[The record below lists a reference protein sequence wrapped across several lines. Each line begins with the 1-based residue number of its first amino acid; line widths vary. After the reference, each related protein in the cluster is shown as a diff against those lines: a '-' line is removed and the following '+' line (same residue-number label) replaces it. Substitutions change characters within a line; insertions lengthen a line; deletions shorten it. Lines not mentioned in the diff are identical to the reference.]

1 MATSGTAI
9 FNPEIVEI
17 VEEAY
22 ERCGLELRSGY
33 DLKTARRSLDIMAAE
48 WSNKGINLWTVESG
62 TVSLTTG
69 TATYTLPAD
78 TIDLLETVIRTGS
91 GSNQQDL
98 SINRISVSTYAT
110 IPNKNNQGR
119 PIQIYV
125 DRQATPK
132 VSVWPTPDSSATYT
146 LVYWRLRRIQDAGRA
161 GSNTYDVPSRFIPC
175 LVAGLAY
182 HIATK
187 RPEVG
192 LDRVTFLK
200 AAYDE
205 QFTLAADEDRD
216 KSSIQFAPNITS

>member
-1 MATSGTAI
+1 MATSGTAA

-62 TVSLTTG
+62 TLSLTTG

-132 VSVWPTPDSSATYT
+132 VSVWPTPDSSTTYT
-146 LVYWRLRRIQDAGRA
+146 LAYWRLRRIEDAGRA

-216 KSSIQFAPNITS
+216 KSSINFAPNITS

>member
-1 MATSGTAI
+1 MATSGTAT

-48 WSNKGINLWTVESG
+48 WSNKGINLWTVEAG
-62 TVSLTTG
+62 TLSLTTG

-132 VSVWPTPDSSATYT
+132 VSVWPTPDSSTTYT
-146 LVYWRLRRIQDAGRA
+146 LAYWRLRRIEDAGRA

-216 KSSIQFAPNITS
+216 KSSINFAPNITS

>member
-1 MATSGTAI
+1 MATSGTAT

-17 VEEAY
+17 VEDAY

-62 TVSLTTG
+62 TVALTTG

-146 LVYWRLRRIQDAGRA
+146 LVYWRLRRIEDAGRA

>member
-1 MATSGTAI
+1 MATSGTAT

-48 WSNKGINLWTVESG
+48 WSNKGINLWTVEAG

-91 GSNQQDL
+91 GSDQQDL

-146 LVYWRLRRIQDAGRA
+146 LAYWRLRRIEDAGRA

>member
-1 MATSGTAI
+1 MATSGTAA

-62 TVSLTTG
+62 TVALTTG

-91 GSNQQDL
+91 GSSQQDL

-146 LVYWRLRRIQDAGRA
+146 LVYWRLRRIEDAGRA

-216 KSSIQFAPNITS
+216 KSSINFAPNITS

>member
-1 MATSGTAI
+1 MATSGTAT

-62 TVSLTTG
+62 TLALTAG

-98 SINRISVSTYAT
+98 SINRISVSTYAM

-125 DRQATPK
+125 DRQAAPK

-146 LVYWRLRRIQDAGRA
+146 LAYWRLRRIQDAGRA

>member
-1 MATSGTAI
+1 MATSGTAT
-9 FNPEIVEI
+9 FNPERVEI

-62 TVSLTTG
+62 TLSLTTG

-146 LVYWRLRRIQDAGRA
+146 LAYWRLRRIEDAGRA

>member
-1 MATSGTAI
+1 MATSGTAA

-62 TVSLTTG
+62 TVALTTG

-146 LVYWRLRRIQDAGRA
+146 LVYWRLRRIEDAGRA

-216 KSSIQFAPNITS
+216 KSSINFAPNITS

>member
-1 MATSGTAI
+1 MATSGTAA

-62 TVSLTTG
+62 TVALTTG

-146 LVYWRLRRIQDAGRA
+146 MVYWRLRRIEDAGRA

-216 KSSIQFAPNITS
+216 KSSINFAPNITS

>member
-1 MATSGTAI
+1 MATSGTAT

-62 TVSLTTG
+62 TLALTTG

-132 VSVWPTPDSSATYT
+132 VSVWPTPDSSTTYT
-146 LVYWRLRRIQDAGRA
+146 LAYWRLRRIEDAGRA

>member
-1 MATSGTAI
+1 MATSGTAV

-48 WSNKGINLWTVESG
+48 WSNKGINLWTVEAG
-62 TVSLTTG
+62 TVALTTG

-132 VSVWPTPDSSATYT
+132 VNVWPTPDSSTTYT
-146 LVYWRLRRIQDAGRA
+146 LAYWRLRRIEDAGRA

>member
-1 MATSGTAI
+1 MATSGTAA

-62 TVSLTTG
+62 TLSLTTG

-146 LVYWRLRRIQDAGRA
+146 LAYWRLRRIEDAGRA

>member
-1 MATSGTAI
+1 MATSGTAT

-33 DLKTARRSLDIMAAE
+33 YLKTAIRSLDIMAAE

-146 LVYWRLRRIQDAGRA
+146 LAYWRLRRIEDAGRA

>member
-1 MATSGTAI
+1 MATSGTAA

-62 TVSLTTG
+62 TLSLTTG

-132 VSVWPTPDSSATYT
+132 VSVWPTPDSSTTYT
-146 LVYWRLRRIQDAGRA
+146 LAYWRLRRIEDAGRA

>member
-1 MATSGTAI
+1 MATSGTAT

-17 VEEAY
+17 VEDAY

-62 TVSLTTG
+62 TLSLTTG

-91 GSNQQDL
+91 GSDQQDL

-132 VSVWPTPDSSATYT
+132 VSVWPTPDSSTTYT
-146 LVYWRLRRIQDAGRA
+146 LAYWRLRRIEDAGRA

>member
-1 MATSGTAI
+1 MATSGTAT

-62 TVSLTTG
+62 TLSLTTG

-132 VSVWPTPDSSATYT
+132 VSVWPTPDSSTTYT
-146 LVYWRLRRIQDAGRA
+146 LAYWRLRRIEDAGRA

-175 LVAGLAY
+175 LVGGLAY

>member
-1 MATSGTAI
+1 MATSGTAT

-146 LVYWRLRRIQDAGRA
+146 LAYWRLRRIEDAGRA

>member
-1 MATSGTAI
+1 MATSGTATL
-9 FNPEIVEI
+9 NPERVEI

-48 WSNKGINLWTVESG
+48 WSNKGINLWTVEAG
-62 TVSLTTG
+62 TLSLTTG

-132 VSVWPTPDSSATYT
+132 VSVWPTPDSSTTYT
-146 LVYWRLRRIQDAGRA
+146 LAYWRLRRIEDAGRA

-216 KSSIQFAPNITS
+216 KSSINFAPNITS

>member
-1 MATSGTAI
+1 MATSGTAT

-62 TVSLTTG
+62 TLSLTTG

-132 VSVWPTPDSSATYT
+132 VSVWPTPDSSTTYT
-146 LVYWRLRRIQDAGRA
+146 LAYWRLRRIEDAGRA

-216 KSSIQFAPNITS
+216 KSSINFAPNITS

>member
-1 MATSGTAI
+1 
-9 FNPEIVEI
+9 
-17 VEEAY
+17 
-22 ERCGLELRSGY
+22 
-33 DLKTARRSLDIMAAE
+33 MAAE

-62 TVSLTTG
+62 TLSLTTG

-132 VSVWPTPDSSATYT
+132 VSVWPTPDSSTTYT
-146 LVYWRLRRIQDAGRA
+146 LAYWRLRRIEDAGRV

>member
-1 MATSGTAI
+1 MATSGTAT

-48 WSNKGINLWTVESG
+48 WSNKGINLWTVEPG
-62 TVSLTTG
+62 TLSLTTG

-132 VSVWPTPDSSATYT
+132 VSVWPTPDSSTTYT
-146 LVYWRLRRIQDAGRA
+146 LAYWRLRRIEDAGRA

-216 KSSIQFAPNITS
+216 KSSINFAPNITS

>member
-1 MATSGTAI
+1 MATSGTAT

-62 TVSLTTG
+62 TLSLTTG

-91 GSNQQDL
+91 GSDQQDL

-146 LVYWRLRRIQDAGRA
+146 LAYWRLRRIEDAGRA

-182 HIATK
+182 HIAIK

-216 KSSIQFAPNITS
+216 KSSINFAPNITS

>member
-62 TVSLTTG
+62 TLSLTTG

-132 VSVWPTPDSSATYT
+132 VNVWPTPDSSATYT
-146 LVYWRLRRIQDAGRA
+146 LAYWRLRRIEDAGRA

>member
-1 MATSGTAI
+1 MATSGTAA

-62 TVSLTTG
+62 TVALTTG

-132 VSVWPTPDSSATYT
+132 VNVWPTPDSSATYT

-161 GSNTYDVPSRFIPC
+161 GTNTYDVPSRFIPC

>member
-1 MATSGTAI
+1 MATSGTAT

-48 WSNKGINLWTVESG
+48 WSNRGINLWTVESG
-62 TVSLTTG
+62 TLSLTTG

-91 GSNQQDL
+91 GSDQQDL

-146 LVYWRLRRIQDAGRA
+146 LAYWRLRRIEDAGRA

>member
-1 MATSGTAI
+1 MATSGTAT

-62 TVSLTTG
+62 TLSLTTG

-132 VSVWPTPDSSATYT
+132 VSVWPTPDSSTTYT
-146 LVYWRLRRIQDAGRA
+146 LAYWRLRRIEDAGRA

-182 HIATK
+182 HIAIK

>member
-1 MATSGTAI
+1 MATSGTAT

-62 TVSLTTG
+62 TLSLTTG

-91 GSNQQDL
+91 GSDQQDL

-146 LVYWRLRRIQDAGRA
+146 LAYWRLRRIEDAGRA

>member
-1 MATSGTAI
+1 MATSGTAT

-62 TVSLTTG
+62 TLSLTTG

-98 SINRISVSTYAT
+98 SINRFSVSTYAT

-146 LVYWRLRRIQDAGRA
+146 LAYWRLRRIEDAGRA

>member
-1 MATSGTAI
+1 MATSGTAT

-48 WSNKGINLWTVESG
+48 WSNKGINLWTVEAG
-62 TVSLTTG
+62 TVALTTG

-132 VSVWPTPDSSATYT
+132 VNVWPTPDSSTTYT
-146 LVYWRLRRIQDAGRA
+146 LAYWRLRRIEDAGRA

>member
-1 MATSGTAI
+1 MATSGTAT

-48 WSNKGINLWTVESG
+48 WSNKGINLWTVEAG
-62 TVSLTTG
+62 TLSLTTG

-132 VSVWPTPDSSATYT
+132 VSVWPTPDSSTTYT
-146 LVYWRLRRIQDAGRA
+146 LAYWRLRRIEDAGRA

-216 KSSIQFAPNITS
+216 KSSIKFAPNITS

>member
-1 MATSGTAI
+1 MATSGTAA

-62 TVSLTTG
+62 TVALTTG

-146 LVYWRLRRIQDAGRA
+146 LAYWRLRRIEDAGRA
-161 GSNTYDVPSRFIPC
+161 GSNTYGVPSRFIPC

-216 KSSIQFAPNITS
+216 KSSINFAPNITS

>member
-1 MATSGTAI
+1 MATSGTAT

-17 VEEAY
+17 VEDAY

-62 TVSLTTG
+62 TVALTTG

-146 LVYWRLRRIQDAGRA
+146 LAYWRLRRIEDAGRA

>member
-1 MATSGTAI
+1 MATSGTAT

-17 VEEAY
+17 VEDAY

-62 TVSLTTG
+62 TVALTTG

-146 LVYWRLRRIQDAGRA
+146 LAYWRLRRIEDAGRA

-182 HIATK
+182 HIAIK

-216 KSSIQFAPNITS
+216 KSSINFAPNITS

>member
-1 MATSGTAI
+1 MATSGTAT

-62 TVSLTTG
+62 TLALTAG

-132 VSVWPTPDSSATYT
+132 VSVWPTPDSSTTYT
-146 LVYWRLRRIQDAGRA
+146 LAYWRLRRIEDAGRA

>member
-1 MATSGTAI
+1 MATSGTAA

-146 LVYWRLRRIQDAGRA
+146 LVYWRLRRIEDAGRA

-216 KSSIQFAPNITS
+216 KSSINFAPNITS

>member
-1 MATSGTAI
+1 MATSGTAA

-62 TVSLTTG
+62 TVALTTG

-132 VSVWPTPDSSATYT
+132 VNVWPTPDSSATYT
-146 LVYWRLRRIQDAGRA
+146 LVYWRLRRIEDAGRA

-216 KSSIQFAPNITS
+216 KSSINFAPNITS

>member
-1 MATSGTAI
+1 MATSGTAA

-78 TIDLLETVIRTGS
+78 TIDLLETVVRTGS

-146 LVYWRLRRIQDAGRA
+146 LVYWRLRRIEDAGRA

>member
-1 MATSGTAI
+1 MATSGTAT

-62 TVSLTTG
+62 TLSLTTG

-91 GSNQQDL
+91 GSDQQDL

-132 VSVWPTPDSSATYT
+132 VSVWPTPDSSTTYT
-146 LVYWRLRRIQDAGRA
+146 LAYWRLRRIEDAGRA

-182 HIATK
+182 HIAIK

>member
-1 MATSGTAI
+1 MATSGTAT

-91 GSNQQDL
+91 GSDQQDL

-132 VSVWPTPDSSATYT
+132 VSVWPTPDSSTTYT
-146 LVYWRLRRIQDAGRA
+146 LAYWRLTRIEDAGRA

-216 KSSIQFAPNITS
+216 KSSINFAPNITS

>member
-1 MATSGTAI
+1 MATSGTAA

-62 TVSLTTG
+62 TVALTTG

-132 VSVWPTPDSSATYT
+132 VNVWPTPDSSATYT
-146 LVYWRLRRIQDAGRA
+146 LVYWRLKRIEDAGRA